1 MSGGSYDYAY
11 SKIESLADD
20 VERWARDPQ
29 TKGRN
34 LRLAF
39 ARHLRKVAKAAYEL
53 EWADSG
59 DTGWPDPVE
68 HIRAVISPADEIQAA
83 TDNAK
88 AALVALQEAIEEFQ
102 RRGMAPQAVPK

>member
-11 SKIESLADD
+11 SKIESLAED
-20 VERWARDPQ
+20 VERWARDPN

-88 AALVALQEAIEEFQ
+88 AALADLHQALAE
-102 RRGMAPQAVPK
+102 VPK